1 MSTLTFASFQEV
13 PESGTRKNK
22 EGCGLA
28 LFGCDDA
35 IVFLDACK
43 IQHDIL
49 SPSPS
54 FPFTRHFKYLSR
66 LLPESTSSAMVGC
79 RGRKTDTDKPDSLT
93 KVKPELELNATALA

>member
-28 LFGCDDA
+28 LFGYDDA
-35 IVFLDACK
+35 IVFLDCK
-43 IQHDIL
+43 IQHNII

-54 FPFTRHFKYLSR
+54 FPFTRHFKYLSK

-79 RGRKTDTDKPDSLT
+79 RGRKTDADMPDSLM
-93 KVKPELELNATALA
+93 KMKPELELNARALA